1 MKAKAKPTPAPDFEM
16 TDSQG
21 KVVRLADFKGKKHA
35 VLVFNRGFG

>member
-1 MKAKAKPTPAPDFEM
+1 MKAKAKPTPTPDFEI

-21 KVVRLADFKGKKHA
+21 KKIRLADFKGNKHV